1 MTNYTKI
8 LICVL
13 TFMLI
18 CSGFPVL
25 SHAETIQS
33 SSEKAIVLSENE
45 ELVPILKEETANS
58 EILTSIPNQSEVYVL
73 HTGTSYTYIS
83 FTDPITDENITGYI
97 ENSLISVPET
107 ANPDSTD
114 TKTAMLNEKPL
125 DSALEETRTPETTSP
140 ETKTKT
146 KALAA
151 EQQTE
156 SEAAVEQQTESAV
169 TAEQAPSSSEQET
182 IKAPAPTMRGLVVQD
197 STNVYAQAEDNADVL
212 KSYPEGSILKYASF
226 NNDWYIC
233 KIYINGV
240 ATTAFIKKDDVE
252 TIDPEQTSLTGIA
265 TNTLAIYSK
274 ATTNS
279 KTLKSYAQGS
289 VLKYRT
295 FTSDWYEATVYSSG
309 TAVTGYIRT
318 KDVENRVT
326 PQESLSGVAPTK
338 ISVYA
343 KASTDSKKLR
353 SYSSGSTLKY
363 KTFTSEWYEATVYI
377 SGVATKGYIKKSDME
392 EKGTTYY
399 VYGAASLNI
408 RTGAG
413 TSYGIVTA
421 VKKGQA
427 VTLFETK
434 GNWGRIETSSGITG
448 WASLS
453 YLTKT
458 KPSQGLENRVI
469 VIDAGHG
476 GKDPGAYY
484 IEKNLT
490 LQTAKQLQTLLK
502 KAGAKVIMTRSTDT
516 YLTLAQ
522 RVAVSHNNKADAF
535 VSLHYNSSSSSSVK
549 GIETFYWATNVNEK
563 TLAQYVQDE
572 VVKQTG
578 LSNRGVR
585 TGNFHVIRENKKPA
599 ILVELGFLSNATE
612 RKKVSTETYQ
622 YKSAIGIYNGLEKYF
637 D

>member
-8 LICVL
+8 LICIL

-33 SSEKAIVLSENE
+33 SSEKAIVLSKNE
-45 ELVPILKEETANS
+45 ELVPVLKEETANS
-58 EILTSIPNQSEVYVL
+58 GILTSIPNQSEVYVL

-83 FTDPITDENITGYI
+83 FTDPLTDEELTGYI
-97 ENSLISVPET
+97 QNSLISAPET
-107 ANPDSTD
+107 AAPDSTD
-114 TKTAMLNEKPL
+114 TKTAMLLNKEPL
-125 DSALEETRTPETTSP
+125 DSALEETRTPDETASS
-140 ETKTKT
+140 ETKTKS
-146 KALAA
+146 KSLAA

-156 SEAAVEQQTESAV
+156 SEV
-169 TAEQAPSSSEQET
+169 TAEHEKVPSSSESET

-197 STNVYAQAEDNADVL
+197 STDVYAQAEDNADVL

-233 KIYINGV
+233 KIYVSGA

-252 TIDPEQTSLTGIA
+252 TLDSEQTNLTGIA
-265 TNTLAIYSK
+265 TNTLAVYSK

-295 FTSDWYEATVYSSG
+295 FASGWYEATVYSSG
-309 TAVTGYIRT
+309 AAVTGYIRT

-326 PQESLSGVAPTK
+326 PQESLNGVAPTK

-343 KASTDSKKLR
+343 KASTSSKKLK
-353 SYSSGSTLKY
+353 SYASGTTLKY
-363 KTFTSEWYEATVYI
+363 KTFASEWYEATVYI

-413 TSYGIVTA
+413 TSYSIVTA

-522 RVAVSHNNKADAF
+522 RVVVSHNNKADAF
-535 VSLHYNSSSSSSVK
+535 VSLHYNSSSSSSAK

-563 TLAQYVQDE
+563 TLAQYVQGE

-599 ILVELGFLSNATE
+599 ILIELGFLSNATE

-622 YKSAIGIYNGLEKYF
+622 YKSAIGIYKGLEKYF

>member
-33 SSEKAIVLSENE
+33 SSEKAIALSENE
-45 ELVPILKEETANS
+45 ELVPVLKEETANS

-83 FTDPITDENITGYI
+83 FTDPLTDEDITGYI
-97 ENSLISVPET
+97 QNSLISVPET
-107 ANPDSTD
+107 ADPDSTD
-114 TKTAMLNEKPL
+114 TKTAMLNEEPL
-125 DSALEETRTPETTSP
+125 DSALEETRTPETASS
-140 ETKTKT
+140 ETKT

-156 SEAAVEQQTESAV
+156 SEAAAEQQTESEV
-169 TAEQAPSSSEQET
+169 TTEQVPSSSEQET

-197 STNVYAQAEDNADVL
+197 STNVYEKAEDNADVL

-233 KIYINGV
+233 KIYVNGV

-252 TIDPEQTSLTGIA
+252 TIDSEQTNLTGIA
-265 TNTLAIYSK
+265 TNTLAVYSK

-295 FTSDWYEATVYSSG
+295 FASDWYEATVYSSG

-343 KASTDSKKLR
+343 KASTSSKKLR

-399 VYGAASLNI
+399 VYGASSLNI
-408 RTGAG
+408 REGAG
-413 TSYGIVTA
+413 TSYDIVTA

-458 KPSQGLENRVI
+458 KPSQGLEDRVI

-502 KAGAKVIMTRSTDT
+502 KAGAKVVMTRSTDT
-516 YLTLAQ
+516 YLTLSQ
-522 RVAVSHNNKADAF
+522 RVTISHNNKADAF
-535 VSLHYNSSSSSSVK
+535 VSLHYNASSSSSAK

-563 TLAQYVQDE
+563 TLAQYVQGE

-578 LSNRGVR
+578 LSNRGVK

-599 ILVELGFLSNATE
+599 ILVELGFLSNTTE
-612 RKKVSTETYQ
+612 RNKVSTETYQ
-622 YKSAIGIYNGLEKYF
+622 YKSAIGIYKGLEKYF

>member
-18 CSGFPVL
+18 CSGFPML

-33 SSEKAIVLSENE
+33 SSEKAIVSSENE
-45 ELVPILKEETANS
+45 ELVPVLKEETSDS

-83 FTDPITDENITGYI
+83 FTDSLTDEDITGYI
-97 ENSLISVPET
+97 QNSLISVPET
-107 ANPDSTD
+107 ADPDSTD
-114 TKTAMLNEKPL
+114 TKMNEEPL
-125 DSALEETRTPETTSP
+125 DSALEETRTPETTSL
-140 ETKTKT
+140 ETKT

-156 SEAAVEQQTESAV
+156 SEAAVEQV
-169 TAEQAPSSSEQET
+169 PSSSESET

-212 KSYPEGSILKYASF
+212 KSYPEGGILKYASF

-233 KIYINGV
+233 KIYVNGV
-240 ATTAFIKKDDVE
+240 VTTAFIKKDDVE
-252 TIDPEQTSLTGIA
+252 TIASEQTNLTGIA

-279 KTLKSYAQGS
+279 KILKSYAQGS

-295 FTSDWYEATVYSSG
+295 FASDWYEATVYSSG

-318 KDVENRVT
+318 KDVENKVT

-343 KASTDSKKLR
+343 KASTNSKKLR

-399 VYGAASLNI
+399 VYGASSLNI

-413 TSYGIVTA
+413 TSYGILTA

-458 KPSQGLENRVI
+458 KPSQGLEDRVI

-502 KAGAKVIMTRSTDT
+502 KAGAKVVMTRSTDT
-516 YLTLAQ
+516 YLTLSQ
-522 RVAVSHNNKADAF
+522 RVAISHNNKADAF
-535 VSLHYNSSSSSSVK
+535 VSLHYNASSSSSAK

-622 YKSAIGIYNGLEKYF
+622 YKSAIGIYKGLEKYF

>member
-18 CSGFPVL
+18 CSSFPVL

-33 SSEKAIVLSENE
+33 SSEKAIVSSENE
-45 ELVPILKEETANS
+45 EQIPILKEETADS

-83 FTDPITDENITGYI
+83 LTNPLTDENITGYI
-97 ENSLISVPET
+97 QNSLISVPET
-107 ANPDSTD
+107 ADPDSTD
-114 TKTAMLNEKPL
+114 TKMNEEPL
-125 DSALEETRTPETTSP
+125 DSALEETPTPEITSS
-140 ETKTKT
+140 ETKT
-146 KALAA
+146 KALAV
-151 EQQTE
+151 EQQIE
-156 SEAAVEQQTESAV
+156 SEAAVEQQTESEV
-169 TAEQAPSSSEQET
+169 TAEQALST

-197 STNVYAQAEDNADVL
+197 STKVYAQAEDNADVL
-212 KSYPEGSILKYASF
+212 KSYPEGSILEYASF
-226 NNDWYIC
+226 NNDWYIF
-233 KIYINGV
+233 KIYVNGV

-252 TIDPEQTSLTGIA
+252 TIDSKQTSLTGIA

-295 FTSDWYEATVYSSG
+295 FASDWYEATVYSSG

-326 PQESLSGVAPTK
+326 PQESLSGVAPTT

-343 KASTDSKKLR
+343 KASTSSKKLR

-399 VYGAASLNI
+399 VYGASSLNI
-408 RTGAG
+408 REGAG

-434 GNWGRIETSSGITG
+434 GNWGRIETSSGIMG

-502 KAGAKVIMTRSTDT
+502 KAGAKVVMTRSTDT
-516 YLTLAQ
+516 YLTLSQ
-522 RVAVSHNNKADAF
+522 RVAISHNNKADAF
-535 VSLHYNSSSSSSVK
+535 VSLHYNASSSSSAK

-563 TLAQYVQDE
+563 TLAQYVQGE

-578 LSNRGVR
+578 LSNRGVK

-622 YKSAIGIYNGLEKYF
+622 YKSAIGIYKGLEKYF

>member
-1 MTNYTKI
+1 MTNCTKI
-8 LICVL
+8 LTCVL
-13 TFMLI
+13 TFMLV

-33 SSEKAIVLSENE
+33 SSDKAIVLSENE
-45 ELVPILKEETANS
+45 ELVPVLKEETANS

-83 FTDPITDENITGYI
+83 FTDPLTDKEITGYI
-97 ENSLISVPET
+97 QNSLISVPET
-107 ANPDSTD
+107 ADPDSIN
-114 TKTAMLNEKPL
+114 TKMNEESL
-125 DSALEETRTPETTSP
+125 DSALEETRTPNETTSS
-140 ETKTKT
+140 ETKT

-156 SEAAVEQQTESAV
+156 SEVI
-169 TAEQAPSSSEQET
+169 AEQVPSSSESET
-182 IKAPAPTMRGLVVQD
+182 IEAPAPTMRGLVVQD
-197 STNVYAQAEDNADVL
+197 STNVYAQAEGNADVL

-226 NNDWYIC
+226 NDDWYIC
-233 KIYINGV
+233 KVYVNGV
-240 ATTAFIKKDDVE
+240 ATTSFINKEDVE
-252 TIDPEQTSLTGIA
+252 TIDSEQMTLTGIA
-265 TNTLAIYSK
+265 NDELSVYSK

-279 KTLKSYAQGS
+279 NVLKSYVQGS
-289 VLKYRT
+289 VLKYKT
-295 FTSDWYEATVYSSG
+295 FSSEWYEATIYSSG
-309 TAVTGYIRT
+309 KAVKGYIST
-318 KDVENRVT
+318 TDVEDSVT
-326 PQESLSGVAPTK
+326 PQESLSGVTPTK
-338 ISVYA
+338 VSVYA
-343 KASTDSKKLR
+343 KASTSSKKLK
-353 SYSSGSTLKY
+353 SYSSGTTLKY
-363 KTFTSEWYEATVYI
+363 KTFTSEWYVATVYV
-377 SGVATKGYIKKSDME
+377 SGIATKGYIKKSDME
-392 EKGTTYY
+392 AKGTTYY
-399 VYGAASLNI
+399 VYGASSLNI
-408 RTGAG
+408 REGAG
-413 TSYGIVTA
+413 TNYDIVTA
-421 VKKGQA
+421 VRKGQA

-458 KPSQGLENRVI
+458 KPSQGLEDRVI

-502 KAGAKVIMTRSTDT
+502 KAGAKVVMTRSTDT

-535 VSLHYNSSSSSSVK
+535 VSLHYNSSSSSSAK

-563 TLAQYVQDE
+563 TLAQYVQAE

-599 ILVELGFLSNATE
+599 ILVELGFLSNTTE
-612 RKKVSTETYQ
+612 RNKVSTEAYQ
-622 YKSAIGIYNGLEKYF
+622 YKSAVGIYKGLEKYF